1 MFSVLF
7 QIYLLFYVVE
17 ICIMSDNNTGQGTAV
32 VVEHITAPIHEVT
45 EAPATIQSR
54 PLGKISSL
62 GKYLL
67 LIRKFK

>member
-1 MFSVLF
+1 
-7 QIYLLFYVVE
+7 
-17 ICIMSDNNTGQGTAV
+17 MSDNNTGQGTTV

-54 PLGKISSL
+54 PLGKILSF